1 MTTHT
6 HTVQTTTDPCHPS
19 AGGVLTVCERRVGDV
34 GVGAKIGGGGAIT
47 NSNATGGGSSS
58 GGGGGGIGVG
68 LGATKNGETLHITL
82 KDHPSMSFR
91 NKGHLDI
98 EVRYKAGAAGGKG
111 KPLLE
116 KIVVSD
122 SDKCPMVQGVP
133 APPCVKGSPRKKK
146 LVAKLEKPVSFR
158 YSFRNAKLLFV

>member
-1 MTTHT
+1 MT
-6 HTVQTTTDPCHPS
+6 
-19 AGGVLTVCERRVGDV
+19 
-34 GVGAKIGGGGAIT
+34 
-47 NSNATGGGSSS
+47 GSSS
-58 GGGGGGIGVG
+58 VGGIGVG

-98 EVRYKAGAAGGKG
+98 EVRYKPGAAGGGKG

-122 SDKCPMVQGVP
+122 SDKCPLVEGVQSQSLL
-133 APPCVKGSPRKKK
+133 KGSPRKKK
-146 LVAKLEKPVSFR
+146 LVAKLEKPVSCR
-158 YSFRNAKLLFV
+158 YLTYNAMILFVDFLLCVLVSHFS